1 MDDTEGNVTRTHSLS
16 GSRIGLGRDLLP
28 GAILALLSIA
38 SPAYSQDRV
47 IGLLSLPE
55 VFGSRMCAPFEPGQ
69 VPLHAL
75 PNAAAPIAFVRVD
88 QNWSF
93 APHGGCEGLKVSV
106 HQGTQ
111 RQELPTLEFDYEMPG
126 AIVLEHRDRWF
137 KVRLASGSGWIEASP
152 EDRFMPLSEL
162 FEEFVG
168 VTSITGSFNGRLVAA
183 PGRPADASSA
193 LVSTRQ
199 PARVIEI
206 RNVSGKF
213 WVHVEVMNHSIC
225 SAAENGPPEA
235 VGTGWMPLHAE
246 DGEPTIWFSSRGC

>member
-1 MDDTEGNVTRTHSLS
+1 MIATGTSGNRFAPGRAFQS
-16 GSRIGLGRDLLP
+16 GAL
-28 GAILALLSIA
+28 LALFAIA
-38 SPAYSQDRV
+38 SPAHAQDRV

-55 VFGSRMCAPFEPGQ
+55 VYGARMCAPFEPGQ
-69 VPLHAL
+69 VVVHAV
-75 PNAAAPIAFVRVD
+75 PKDSNPIAFVRVD

-126 AIVLEHRDRWF
+126 AIVLEQRDRWF

-152 EDRFMPLSEL
+152 ADRFMPLSEL

-168 VTSITGSFNGRLVAA
+168 VTAITRSFNGRLVTA
-183 PGRPADASSA
+183 PGRPAEASSPV
-193 LVSTRQ
+193 VSTLQ

-206 RNVSGKF
+206 RNVFGQS
-213 WVHVEVMNHSIC
+213 WVNVEVMNHSIC
-225 SAAENGPPEA
+225 SAAEHGPPDV
-235 VGTGWMPLHAE
+235 VGTGWMPLHAA